1 MFYGKLCHWGKAF
14 RFIIVIAALAR
25 LSLSFSRSCKP
36 IASRL
41 HFSRNFQQ
49 RPANIYQTFST
60 MKRTKSEI
68 KEKEQLDASPKRR
81 RTSKSAVV
89 EEDKAE
95 GSGAEE
101 APVSPAKSKARG
113 SADDRASHIRDV
125 VKPFPLRDEF
135 DYLKVISWNVNGL
148 NALVSSKKHV
158 LDQLIDNHAPDV
170 MFLQETKIQEPME
183 GDYADLVHGYHA
195 IFSSSTVKKGYS
207 GTVSRSDVCATC
219 HDNLTLF
226 CI

>member
-1 MFYGKLCHWGKAF
+1 
-14 RFIIVIAALAR
+14 
-25 LSLSFSRSCKP
+25 
-36 IASRL
+36 
-41 HFSRNFQQ
+41 
-49 RPANIYQTFST
+49 

-68 KEKEQLDASPKRR
+68 KEKDPLDTSPKRR
-81 RTSKSAVV
+81 RTSKAAAEKDA

-95 GSGAEE
+95 ESGGEE
-101 APVSPAKSKARG
+101 APVSPSKAKSRG

-125 VKPFPLRDEF
+125 VRPFPLRDEF

-158 LDQLIDNHAPDV
+158 LDQLIHNHAPDV

-183 GDYADLVHGYHA
+183 GDYADLVPGYHA

-207 GTVSRSDVCATC
+207 GTVSISLMITVVVT
-219 HDNLTLF
+219 T
-226 CI
+226 I